1 VKPATMQK
9 VPHVTLMTSGH
20 NTRAGTDS
28 LTDAAANNRLNSM
41 TFAAC
46 RLVASTAVAAL
57 LLSGCTTTGGKTGG
71 LLSSSHT
78 SASAPYIAALGGG
91 IISRAGVAV
100 NAGDKERAL
109 EAEYRAL
116 EAAPG
121 GQPVAWSGRGVSGQ
135 VVAAAP
141 YQVGSQ
147 NCRQYTHT
155 ITINAKQAV
164 ARGAACRNTDG
175 TWSPLT

>member
-1 VKPATMQK
+1 MNRCISWTTASLFLVMAVLSACNT
-9 VPHVTLMTSGH
+9 TRGTSG
-20 NTRAGTDS
+20 AGG
-28 LTDAAANNRLNSM
+28 
-41 TFAAC
+41 
-46 RLVASTAVAAL
+46 AL
-57 LLSGCTTTGGKTGG
+57 SLLSPKP
-71 LLSSSHT
+71 SP
-78 SASAPYIAALGGG
+78 SAPYIKALDGG
-91 IISRAGVAV
+91 IVGRTGVKL
-100 NAGDKERAL
+100 GDSDQQRAL

-155 ITINAKQAV
+155 VTVNGNQTQ
-164 ARGAACRNTDG
+164 ARGAACRNDDG
-175 TWSPLT
+175 TWSLLN